1 MDAIDRV
8 VDQWA
13 KEKPELDTEP
23 MAIMG
28 RLLRIAKYM
37 ETEVTQL
44 HLSLIHI

>member
-28 RLLRIAKYM
+28 SCSELPNIWKRKSRNYISVM
-37 ETEVTQL
+37 T
-44 HLSLIHI
+44 